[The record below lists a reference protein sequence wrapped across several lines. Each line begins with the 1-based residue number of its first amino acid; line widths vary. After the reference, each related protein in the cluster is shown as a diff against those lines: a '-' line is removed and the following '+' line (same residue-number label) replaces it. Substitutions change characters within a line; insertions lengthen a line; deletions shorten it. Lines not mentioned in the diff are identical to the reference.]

1 MEEWLR
7 SIGLG
12 EHHAAFRDQGVTLDQ
27 VADLTDEDLREL
39 GLNIGDRKRFRR
51 AVTSL
56 TPPNA
61 APRQASPVLETMRAE
76 RRPLT
81 IMFVD
86 LVNSSGLGERLE
98 PEDLLEVIRR
108 YREFAGVA
116 INRFGGMMGRLIGD
130 GILAYFCYP
139 VATENDPERAVRAA
153 LEIVRGIGMLDTP
166 AGTALNVH
174 IGIATGRVIMGD
186 LFAGNQQDIHSIIGS
201 TPNLAARLQGFAPPG
216 GIVIAE
222 ETYARVRSIF
232 VCEL

>member
-1 MEEWLR
+1 MN
-7 SIGLG
+7 
-12 EHHAAFRDQGVTLDQ
+12 
-27 VADLTDEDLREL
+27 LREL

-51 AVTSL
+51 RHLA
-56 TPPNA
+56 NA
-61 APRQASPVLETMRAE
+61 AERRPTTSIACARTMRAE
-76 RRPLT
+76 GRPPT
-81 IMFVD
+81 IVSVD
-86 LVNSSGLGERLE
+86 LGRSSGLGERLE

-153 LEIVRGIGMLDTP
+153 LEIVRGIGMLETP

-186 LFAGNQQDIHSIIGS
+186 LFAGGQQDIHSIISS
-201 TPNLAARLQGFAPPG
+201 TPNLAARLRASRRRAASSSPRPTPASAAYSSARTSASAMRGFARAHG
-216 GIVIAE
+216 AWRVIGEGWA
-222 ETYARVRSIF
+222 VR
-232 VCEL
+232 LHLRG